1 MPEFSFYSYL
11 CRVST
16 HISHT
21 GIIESV
27 SEGCVKVRILQTS
40 ACAACKVASH
50 CHASELKEKIIDV
63 FCSDSTDYEVG
74 QNVTVWASRDVAN
87 RALLLGFGLP
97 FLVLILALVLVLKL
111 TGNEGLAAISALLSL
126 MPYYLIVWLCR
137 QKIQS
142 KIAFH
147 LK

>member
-1 MPEFSFYSYL
+1 MSNK
-11 CRVST
+11 
-16 HISHT
+16 ISHP
-21 GIIESV
+21 GVVDSIE
-27 SEGCVKVRILQTS
+27 GDCVKVRIVQTS

-50 CHASELKEKIIDV
+50 CHASESKEKIIDV